1 MTQCRARRR
10 LVQPSS
16 SPGSHPQLGPLLK
29 YSEGPASALPTPL
42 LLVYAELQR
51 QRLGSNP
58 HRVTITSDNSAGSSG
73 RLFFHSRGAKQ
84 DLLSSLELLLSLP
97 PRLDPMP
104 TANSR
109 AGAPRPPNPV
119 AETTHLQLQGSHP
132 ENISKV
138 TWRQQHAQRIHQC
151 GSSSPRSQRE
161 LFQKYGQSESLAR
174 LPTF

>member
-16 SPGSHPQLGPLLK
+16 SPGSHPQLGPLLQ

-73 RLFFHSRGAKQ
+73 RAFFHSRGAKQ

-109 AGAPRPPNPV
+109 AGAPRPPK
-119 AETTHLQLQGSHP
+119 TCGRDHP
-132 ENISKV
+132 SAASGV
-138 TWRQQHAQRIHQC
+138 
-151 GSSSPRSQRE
+151 SPRKHQQGNME
-161 LFQKYGQSESLAR
+161 AAACPKDPPVWLFITKKSDRSVQEIW
-174 LPTF
+174 PE

>member
-16 SPGSHPQLGPLLK
+16 SPGSHPQLGPLLQ

-42 LLVYAELQR
+42 LLVYVELQR
-51 QRLGSNP
+51 LRLGSNP
-58 HRVTITSDNSAGSSG
+58 HRSPSPLTTLQAAQGARSSTAGEQ
-73 RLFFHSRGAKQ
+73 SRIYFPVW
-84 DLLSSLELLLSLP
+84 SCYFLSLP
-97 PRLDPMP
+97 GWIRCPQP
-104 TANSR
+104 TAELEHR
-109 AGAPRPPNPV
+109 GLQKPV
-119 AETTHLQLQGSHP
+119 AQTTHLQLQGSHP

-138 TWRQQHAQRIHQC
+138 TWRQQHAQRIRQC